1 MEQET
6 REQYTVNGYLFGDAE
21 DVTLANQELSIIQY
35 MDKKICKRFSKVCYN
50 NNTHILE
57 KNI

>member
-35 MDKKICKRFSKVCYN
+35 MDKWSTIAVKQF
-50 NNTHILE
+50 
-57 KNI
+57 